1 MDMETIATTVT
12 GLLVAAQTG
21 AIEAA
26 TDVVKKIGKSG
37 VEKLCNVVKGYFNK
51 DGEGAVK
58 KLEELERNPASPQAQ
73 DAVKGR
79 LLMYL
84 KEDPAFLAEITALIG
99 EVRIDQSIT
108 QTATSGDKS
117 PIIQIVGKYNS
128 IR

>member
-26 TDVVKKIGKSG
+26 TGVVTKLGKAA
-37 VEKLCNVVKGYFNK
+37 VEKVYNVVKACFTK

-84 KEDPAFLAEITALIG
+84 KEDPAFLAEIKALIG

-108 QTATSGDKS
+108 QTATSGDNS
-117 PIIQIVGKYNS
+117 PIIQVVGNNTT